1 MNTPPSNIENH
12 GIQVLC
18 VGHASYDLVFSVPH
32 HPEADE
38 KIFADSLISCGG
50 GPAANAA
57 VTVARLGYK
66 AAFAGY
72 LGNDTY
78 GQIHFEELQRENVST
93 DLVARGT
100 MPTPLSVILIKP
112 DGKRA
117 LVNYKGATEP
127 LPANSID
134 FSNVSPKVILF
145 DGHEPLLSEP
155 LCAWAKSKAIPT
167 VLDAGS
173 LHKGTDA
180 LMFSVDF
187 LVCSEKFAR
196 QWLNADD
203 SERALSLLAERSPAV
218 VVTLGERGLIWRKGA
233 ESGRVPAFPVKAVDT
248 TGAGDAFH
256 GAFAAALASG
266 QDWLDILRY
275 ASAVGALC
283 CTKAG
288 ARPGI
293 PFRETVELFLKNQR
307 QSASY

>member
-50 GPAANAA
+50 GPASNAA
-57 VTVARLGYK
+57 LTVARLGYK

-78 GQIHFEELQRENVST
+78 GQIHFEELRRENVST
-93 DLVARGT
+93 DLIARGT
-100 MPTPLSVILIKP
+100 MPTPLSAILIKP

-117 LVNYKGATEP
+117 LVNYKGATAP

-134 FSNVSPKVILF
+134 FSEVSPEVILF

-167 VLDAGS
+167 VLDAG
-173 LHKGTDA
+173 
-180 LMFSVDF
+180 
-187 LVCSEKFAR
+187 
-196 QWLNADD
+196 
-203 SERALSLLAERSPAV
+203 
-218 VVTLGERGLIWRKGA
+218 
-233 ESGRVPAFPVKAVDT
+233 
-248 TGAGDAFH
+248 
-256 GAFAAALASG
+256 
-266 QDWLDILRY
+266 
-275 ASAVGALC
+275 
-283 CTKAG
+283 
-288 ARPGI
+288 
-293 PFRETVELFLKNQR
+293 
-307 QSASY
+307 

>member
-1 MNTPPSNIENH
+1 MNTPRPPTESRPV
-12 GIQVLC
+12 QVLC
-18 VGHASYDLVFSVPH
+18 VGHASYDLFFSVPR

-38 KIFADSLISCGG
+38 KIFAESLLSCGG

-57 VTVARLGYK
+57 VTAARLGYT

-72 LGNDTY
+72 LGNDPY
-78 GQIHFEELQRENVST
+78 GQIHFEELRQEKVST
-93 DLVARGT
+93 DWIVRGPS
-100 MPTPLSVILIKP
+100 PTPLSAILIKP

-117 LVNYKGATEP
+117 LVNYKGGTEP

-134 FSNVSPKVILF
+134 FSAAAPEVVLF
-145 DGHEPLLSEP
+145 DGHEPAVSGP
-155 LCAWAKSKAIPT
+155 LCAWARSESIPT

-173 LHKGTDA
+173 LHTGTDA
-180 LMFSVDF
+180 LMFAVDF

-196 QWLNADD
+196 QWLGDNDP
-203 SERALSLLAERSPAV
+203 ERALHRLAERSPAV
-218 VVTLGERGLIWRKGA
+218 VITLGEYGLIWKKGA
-233 ESGRVPAFPVKAVDT
+233 ESGRLAAFPVKAVDT

-266 QDWLDILRY
+266 QNWQDILRY
-275 ASAVGALC
+275 ASAAGALC

-293 PFRETVELFLKNQR
+293 PNREELESFLKSGKQ
-307 QSASY
+307 